1 MNFNLKDMYNIKTL
15 RGTIFCPPTQYSK
28 EFVASLG
35 GIVEGYLPILIR
47 DNNALPIF
55 PVWQLSSIDEKE
67 LLAFNGEK
75 IDLISVVESEI
86 NDERV
91 SAFCERCKTVFG
103 KVMEVTGNPSTR
115 LALAPSVVVT
125 ENGAR
130 PTELYNRLFNVHE
143 LDGVE
148 LDSSNLSQVYRVE
161 KKIGEKNVTINF
173 VANFKAEN
181 ELVPMGNGNQLR
193 VRYVCDFDVNTMPL
207 PQYRFSIADLNTFF
221 DSAPAYFSQFYNR
234 YFA

>member
-1 MNFNLKDMYNIKTL
+1 MYNIKTL
-15 RGTIFCPPTQYSK
+15 RGTIFCPPIQYSR

-55 PVWQLSSIDEKE
+55 PVWQLSSPDEKE
-67 LLAFNGEK
+67 ILSFNGEK

-86 NDERV
+86 NEEQVR
-91 SAFCERCKTVFG
+91 AFCERCKVVLG
-103 KVMEVTGNPSTR
+103 KVMELTSNPSTR
-115 LALAPSVVVT
+115 IALAPTVIVT
-125 ENGAR
+125 ENGAK
-130 PTELYNRLFNVHE
+130 PTNLYNRLFNVRE

-148 LDSSNLSQVYRVE
+148 LDSSNLSQVFRVG
-161 KKIGEKNVTINF
+161 KMIGEKDVTINF

-181 ELVPMGNGNQLR
+181 ELIATGNGNQLR
-193 VRYVCDFDVNTMPL
+193 IRYVCDFDVNTMPL
-207 PQYRFSIADLNTFF
+207 PQYRFNNVEVNEFF
-221 DSAPAYFSQFYNR
+221 DSAPVYFSNFYNK